1 MFGRAGTYGRC
12 CVAVTALLFSVP
24 SAAQLASGVTTPP
37 ELGAA
42 YGRFG
47 EAMVQDLLDHRD
59 CRKRITLIYRKPEV
73 TVVMGFAAM
82 VPTRGPGRA
91 NR

>member
-1 MFGRAGTYGRC
+1 MLRRRHS
-12 CVAVTALLFSVP
+12 TAISVP
-24 SAAQLASGVTTPP
+24 SAAQLASGATTPP